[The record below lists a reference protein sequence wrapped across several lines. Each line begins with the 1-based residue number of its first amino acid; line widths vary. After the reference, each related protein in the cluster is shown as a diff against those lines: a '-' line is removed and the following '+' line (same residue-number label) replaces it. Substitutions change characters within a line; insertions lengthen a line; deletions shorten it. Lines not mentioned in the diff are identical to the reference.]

1 MEMDE
6 LKLILNTKFM
16 RGMVTKIIKK
26 AILKK
31 TGYQVDIDLNEITVE
46 VVDGKAHLHVNA
58 DVAINTNDLL
68 DIVKSNDLI

>member
-1 MEMDE
+1 MDE
-6 LKLILNTKFM
+6 LKLILSTKFM
-16 RGMVTKIIKK
+16 RGIVTKIIAK

-31 TGYQVDIDLNEITVE
+31 TGYQVDIDLNEISVE

-58 DVAINTNDLL
+58 DAAINTNDLL

>member
-1 MEMDE
+1 MDE

-16 RGMVTKIIKK
+16 RGMVTKIIAK

-31 TGYQVDIDLNEITVE
+31 TGYQVDIDLNEIAVE
-46 VVDGKAHLHVNA
+46 VIDGKAHLHVNA
-58 DVAINTNDLL
+58 DAVVNTSDLL

>member
-1 MEMDE
+1 MDE

-16 RGMVTKIIKK
+16 RGMVTKIITK
-26 AILKK
+26 AIFKK
-31 TGYQVDIDLNEITVE
+31 TGYQVDIGLNEISVE

-58 DVAINTNDLL
+58 DVVVNTSDLL

>member
-1 MEMDE
+1 MDE

-16 RGMVTKIIKK
+16 RGMVTKIIAK

-31 TGYQVDIDLNEITVE
+31 TGYQVDIDLNEISVE

-58 DVAINTNDLL
+58 DAAINTTDLL

>member
-1 MEMDE
+1 MDE

-16 RGMVTKIIKK
+16 RGMVTKIIAK
-26 AILKK
+26 AILNK
-31 TGYQVDIDLNEITVE
+31 TGYQVDIDLNEISVE

-58 DVAINTNDLL
+58 DAAINTTDLL

>member
-1 MEMDE
+1 MDE
-6 LKLILNTKFM
+6 LKVILNTKFM
-16 RGMVTKIIKK
+16 RGMVTKIIAK

-31 TGYQVDIDLNEITVE
+31 SGYQVDIDLNEISVE

-58 DVAINTNDLL
+58 DAAINTTDLL